1 MRYKNEDDNRYRVNF
16 MIATEKLMDK
26 LTVREF
32 ISYLEEKA
40 EFEDTTHEYIDGKV
54 VECKAYDLK
63 EENSNLR
70 KEFLVTSDGR
80 VFYWRTLMDKIELI
94 DEEES
99 KPSPEKR
106 ARNLIG
112 SLATSQ
118 LLDQW
123 ESTSD
128 IADPNIPT
136 VRGWL
141 MDELEKRFPEQ
152 FDTWMDSDCRDED
165 LRNFI
170 LHREV

>member
-99 KPSPEKR
+99 EPAPEQR

-112 SLATSQ
+112 NNNHNDRSEHAYTERMVHGRAGEKISG
-118 LLDQW
+118 
-123 ESTSD
+123 S
-128 IADPNIPT
+128 
-136 VRGWL
+136 VRQ
-141 MDELEKRFPEQ
+141 MVRQ
-152 FDTWMDSDCRDED
+152 
-165 LRNFI
+165 
-170 LHREV
+170 

>member
-1 MRYKNEDDNRYRVNF
+1 MRYKNEDANRYRVNF

-32 ISYLEEKA
+32 ISY
-40 EFEDTTHEYIDGKV
+40 IDGKV

-63 EENSNLR
+63 EENSNLH

-99 KPSPEKR
+99 KPAPEQR

-123 ESTSD
+123 EMTTTMT
-128 IADPNIPT
+128 DPNT
-136 VRGWL
+136 STLRGWF
-141 MDELEKRFPEQ
+141 MDELEKRFPDQ
-152 FDTWMDSDCRDED
+152 FDKWLDSDCRDED
-165 LRNFI
+165 LRKFI
-170 LHREV
+170 YA

>member
-1 MRYKNEDDNRYRVNF
+1 MRYKNEDANRYRVNF

-63 EENSNLR
+63 EENSNLH

-99 KPSPEKR
+99 KPAPEQR

-152 FDTWMDSDCRDED
+152 FDAWMDSDCRDEE
-165 LRNFI
+165 LRKFI
-170 LHREV
+170 FA